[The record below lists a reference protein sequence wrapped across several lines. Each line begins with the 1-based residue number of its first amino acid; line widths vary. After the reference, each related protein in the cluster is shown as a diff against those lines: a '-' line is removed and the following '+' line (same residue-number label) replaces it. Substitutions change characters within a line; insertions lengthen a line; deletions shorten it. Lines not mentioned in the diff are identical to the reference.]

1 MLGGQIESLYTAPR
15 FKAKDAAGAAVG
27 ERQWAQG
34 EALGHDGAIAYLADF
49 LRQHLGEHRLAAVGH
64 RVVHGGVDYAAPVRL
79 TAEIVKDLEKFIPLA
94 PLHQPHNLT
103 PIRLLLANQPQ
114 LPQVA
119 CFDTAFHRHQ
129 PEVAQAFALPPEITE
144 RGVRRYGFHG
154 LSYEYIASVLP
165 QFDSRTLRRDARWCC
180 IWATVPVFAP
190 SREERAYPAPWASPP
205 STDCRWARAAAI
217 WIPASFSI

>member
-1 MLGGQIESLYTAPR
+1 MPARPASNSRCFWNEAKRWTCCWGQIESLYTAPR
-15 FKAKDAAGAAVG
+15 FKARDAAGTVVG
-27 ERQWAQG
+27 ERQWTAS

-49 LRQHLGEHRLAAVGH
+49 LREQLDEHRLVAVGH
-64 RVVHGGVDYAAPVRL
+64 RVVHGGLDYAAPVRL
-79 TAEIVKDLEKFIPLA
+79 TAEIVANLEQFIPLA
-94 PLHQPHNLT
+94 PLHQPHNLK
-103 PIRLLLANQPQ
+103 PIRLLLANRPE

-165 QFDSRTLRRDARWCC
+165 RVDLARRRTYRGAASGQRGQSMRHPRR
-180 IWATVPVFAP
+180 
-190 SREERAYPAPWASPP
+190 
-205 STDCRWARAAAI
+205 
-217 WIPASFSI
+217 